1 MDATRANRAD
11 VTIFGLIEAAG
22 SGRLL
27 GGRAGQRNIGSPM
40 KSSGAKIIGFLSVIA
55 AFGLTAGAMAENGEN
70 AEAGREP
77 VVVELFSSQSCS
89 SCVTA
94 SAFFQEL
101 ANRSD
106 VVALGWHVDYWN
118 HLNTKHGRWED
129 PYSSEAHTK
138 RQKKYNINIR
148 NRSSVYTPQIV
159 VGGASEAV
167 GSSREKVGALL
178 RDAQS
183 EARKPLID
191 ARLENEK
198 VVFTVSESSSGGN
211 AYLVT
216 FQRSIKTQIRGGENA
231 GVNFVD
237 ANVVTNVKRLGVV
250 RRRGAS
256 FEAQQPEAGEGCA
269 LLVQEPGQGRIV
281 AARYCAV
288 Q

>member
-11 VTIFGLIEAAG
+11 VTIFGLIEAVG
-22 SGRLL
+22 SGRLP
-27 GGRAGQRNIGSPM
+27 GGRAGRRNIGSPM
-40 KSSGAKIIGFLSVIA
+40 KNSGAKIFRLLSVFA
-55 AFGLTAGAMAENGEN
+55 AFGLTASAMAEDGEN
-70 AEAGREP
+70 AAAGREP

-94 SAFFQEL
+94 SEYFQEL

-148 NRSSVYTPQIV
+148 KRSSVYTPQMV
-159 VGGASEAV
+159 VGGTSETV
-167 GSSREKVGALL
+167 GSSREKVSALL
-178 RDAQS
+178 DKAQAAALKPLINAQS
-183 EARKPLID
+183 EN
-191 ARLENEK
+191 ENI
-198 VVFTVSESSSGGN
+198 VFTVSENQSGGN

-231 GVNFVD
+231 GVDFVD

-250 RRRGAS
+250 RRKGGRFIAERPS
-256 FEAQQPEAGEGCA
+256 AGEGCA

-281 AARYCAV
+281 AARYCTV
-288 Q
+288 R